1 MKSRILDLLRRHFVP
16 NVGTVLAVVLLLF
29 VYQSW
34 AAPQDMAPASPVLA
48 ASTVALSGITPGTI
62 SYQGTLTSALGE
74 PANGTVAMTFRLY
87 SVPTGGSAL
96 WTEAHTG
103 ANAVPVSTGLFH
115 VQLGS
120 LTPISSEIWENEDLY
135 LGITIGSDG
144 EMSPREQVG
153 DVPSSMVSG
162 KMTGP
167 TGYWADYRAYLR
179 FIQEKGVAA
188 VNLCPE
194 GGIPV
199 GVVAPAQS
207 LKWKTGNEICQHNN
221 YQSSSVTCLN
231 VHKLAPCGSIIG
243 DFYPYAGESCETDFS
258 GSWAPFYW
266 WDGEPSHDVTS
277 NILGAGI
284 GCYSLRYACC
294 SE

>member
-1 MKSRILDLLRRHFVP
+1 MKNRILDLLRHHFVP
-16 NVGTVLAVVLLLF
+16 NVGTVLAVALLLF

-48 ASTVALSGITPGTI
+48 ASTAALSGSTPGTI
-62 SYQGTLTSALGE
+62 SYQGTLTTAMGE
-74 PANGTVAMTFRLY
+74 PLNGTVAMTFRLY

-96 WTEAHTG
+96 WTETRTG
-103 ANAVPVSTGLFH
+103 SNAVPVSNGLFH

-135 LGITIGSDG
+135 LGITIGSDS

-162 KMTGP
+162 KMAGP

-179 FIQEKGVAA
+179 FLQEKGVAA

-221 YQSSSVTCLN
+221 YQSSYVTCLN

-243 DFYPYAGESCETDFS
+243 DFYPYTAESCETDFS
-258 GSWAPFYW
+258 GSWVPFYW

-294 SE
+294 TE